1 MDGRAFCQS
10 PNRRQLCLDR
20 IAKIEGLEVE
30 APGGAFYMFARL
42 TDEYWSKNDK
52 EFVLSL
58 LHEEHVLVVH
68 GSGFSPE
75 KGKGHIRIVY
85 LADEDTLNTAFDR
98 IDSFLSSHRLGRSHE
113 VIPTGYSDEE
123 VATRIFDLLG
133 FHTVS
138 ECRDSRESSQL
149 VNEPR
154 NTFLSC
160 ILYSTN
166 SLEVD
171 DSFPTIG
178 SASWFRD
185 R

>member
-1 MDGRAFCQS
+1 MFGAILGKIGIRFCHFRDLAKTRKIA
-10 PNRRQLCLDR
+10 RRLGEST
-20 IAKIEGLEVE
+20 KIEGLEVE

-98 IDSFLSSHRLGRSHE
+98 IDSFLKRHRLAKKS
-113 VIPTGYSDEE
+113 
-123 VATRIFDLLG
+123 
-133 FHTVS
+133 
-138 ECRDSRESSQL
+138 
-149 VNEPR
+149 
-154 NTFLSC
+154 
-160 ILYSTN
+160 
-166 SLEVD
+166 
-171 DSFPTIG
+171 
-178 SASWFRD
+178 
-185 R
+185 